1 MKAWKS
7 WIEGRAMELMDPTM
21 VETCSKDEVM
31 RCINIA
37 LLCVQEDVDARPSMA
52 YVLNILNNYSISLPT
67 PTRTPHYLP
76 KRHDSYSSNS
86 KSVSKST
93 DESLI
98 TNVYAR

>member
-1 MKAWKS
+1 
-7 WIEGRAMELMDPTM
+7 MELVDPTI
-21 VETCSKDEVM
+21 VETCSEDEVM

-52 YVLNILNNYSISLPT
+52 YVLNILNNYSIDLPT